1 MTLGSDSSSQWSL
14 VVITYLLPLSFVFKS
29 KGVVGMHSVM
39 PFHPGP
45 VVYDVIIIEA
55 YENFCLFF
63 FLCFD
68 CISANML
75 CTANLGATFLFYLST
90 SGTMFQFSIY
100 CKIWTLSY
108 SVLVLVC
115 FTFWIVIRLF
125 SSAKCSFGKHLFLGF

>member
-63 FLCFD
+63 F
-68 CISANML
+68 
-75 CTANLGATFLFYLST
+75 
-90 SGTMFQFSIY
+90 MF
-100 CKIWTLSY
+100 
-108 SVLVLVC
+108 
-115 FTFWIVIRLF
+115 
-125 SSAKCSFGKHLFLGF
+125 